1 MAVPLPIPPG
11 TYGIDTMHTQIGFAV
26 THLGISV
33 IRGTFDRFSGWL
45 AVGDT
50 LDDTSLTIE
59 AEMAS
64 MNSGNTMRDEHMHG
78 PDFFDVAGHP
88 QMLFQSTSIA
98 ESGSGF
104 ALTGHLTVR
113 GVTQEV
119 TLDTTYNGSAV
130 FPVDQSTHY
139 GFSAGTTI
147 SRSAFGVSY
156 AIPLVSDDV
165 RLHLEAQFVDP
176 APV

>member
-1 MAVPLPIPPG
+1 MNLPIPSG
-11 TYGIDTMHTQIGFAV
+11 TYGIDPMHTQLGFAV

-33 IRGTFDRFSGWL
+33 IRGTFDRFTGSL
-45 AVGDT
+45 AIGDS
-50 LDDTSLTIE
+50 LADTSLVIE

-64 MNSGNTMRDEHMHG
+64 MNSGNEMRDGHMHG
-78 PDFFDVAGHP
+78 PDFFDVANHP
-88 QMLFQSTSIA
+88 QMLFQSISIA
-98 ESGSGF
+98 ESGEGY
-104 ALTGHLTVR
+104 AVVGHLTIR

-156 AIPLVSDDV
+156 AVPMVSDEV
-165 RLHLEAQFVDP
+165 NLHLEAQFVQP
-176 APV
+176 APA

>member
-1 MAVPLPIPPG
+1 
-11 TYGIDTMHTQIGFAV
+11 MHTQLGFAV

-33 IRGTFDRFSGWL
+33 IRGTFDRFSGFL

-50 LDDTSLTIE
+50 LADTSLTIE

-64 MNSGNTMRDEHMHG
+64 IYTGNEMRDEHMHG
-78 PDFFDVAGHP
+78 PDFFDVANHP
-88 QMLFQSTSIA
+88 QMLFQSTSYA
-98 ESGSGF
+98 ASGEGYG
-104 ALTGHLTVR
+104 LTGHLTIK

-119 TLDTTYNGSAV
+119 TLATTYNGSAI

-147 SRSAFGVSY
+147 SRSTFGVSY
-156 AIPLVSDDV
+156 AVPLVSDEV
-165 RLHLEAQFVDP
+165 GLHLEAQLVQP
-176 APV
+176 APA